1 MDSEQQLERARHLLQ
16 QEGDVVLRGL
26 RDLRRRYRRINRTL
40 ATLDEERQALML
52 RGRAAGV
59 PVVEM
64 AQAAGTSRQS
74 AHNII
79 REAQEQRQKKD
90 AWDARRRRKGVRRS

>member
-1 MDSEQQLERARHLLQ
+1 M
-16 QEGDVVLRGL
+16 LRGL

-40 ATLDEERQALML
+40 MTLDDERQALMI

-79 REAQEQRQKKD
+79 REAQEARRAKEVWEARQKKEG
-90 AWDARRRRKGVRRS
+90 RRT